1 LNKYP
6 DDLMNTSKEYEMS
19 VWAAVILSA
28 GKSSRMK
35 QHKALLSFDAQKTFI
50 RRIVDEYALAGCSL
64 IIVVTNEE
72 NYKPIMAE
80 CEMARNPRIKF
91 VINTHL
97 EKERFYSVKLGMEG
111 CIPYKCCF
119 VQPCD
124 SPFITA
130 ALLKKMVLL
139 AEDDSYVV
147 PVYQGRKGH
156 PVLLGRNLMRGVSL
170 AEDDAMNFKY
180 FLSDFNSIH
189 FETSE
194 SHVLDNINTIH
205 DYNQHF
211 NK

>member
-1 LNKYP
+1 
-6 DDLMNTSKEYEMS
+6 MNTSKDNHQTG
-19 VWAAVILSA
+19 WAAVILSA
-28 GKSSRMK
+28 GLSSRMQ
-35 QHKALLSFDAQKTFI
+35 QHKALLRFDAHRTFI
-50 RRIVDEYALAGCSL
+50 RKIVDEYARAGCRQ
-64 IIVVTNEE
+64 IVVVTNQD
-72 NYKPIMAE
+72 NSKPIQEE
-80 CEMARNPRIKF
+80 CSKIQNTQINF
-91 VINTHL
+91 VINDHL
-97 EKERFYSVKLGMEG
+97 EKEKFFSVRLGIERCLPAGG
-111 CIPYKCCF
+111 CFI
-119 VQPCD
+119 QPCD

-130 ALLKKMVLL
+130 ALLKKMLLL

-156 PVLLGRNLMRGVSL
+156 PVLLGRNLMKGVSL

-194 SHVLDNINTIH
+194 SHVLDNINTIN